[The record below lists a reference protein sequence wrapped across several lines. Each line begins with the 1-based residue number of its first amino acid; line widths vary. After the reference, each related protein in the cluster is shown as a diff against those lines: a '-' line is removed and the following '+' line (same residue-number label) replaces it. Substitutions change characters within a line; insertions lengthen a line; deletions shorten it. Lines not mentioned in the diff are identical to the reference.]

1 MLGTYIESD
10 PTIWGGTLFG
20 TVSSL
25 IWTTRCL
32 AAFRMGASRL
42 RRQTKIPDRK
52 RESLP
57 TCLIAE
63 KANPRGAPGLSWPAI
78 LIEKPSLASLNCVG
92 DCALILKKGPRALIC
107 AYFFCLPGVAC
118 RVAEAAEVYPGCA
131 VPSTTFEHTWYVDPV
146 SGKTQADGG
155 DGSKARPWNSL
166 NAIVSSTNQPGY
178 TRPLLSSIPYFH
190 RQPLPATTQRIY
202 ADQTGAVVE
211 PGDEILLMDGQYG
224 DISIGVNSIRTTNSA
239 FVTIAAAPGQH
250 PVLASLGLSA
260 TNMWRFQHLS
270 VQSIGKNQVIRV
282 SDQGPLT
289 TSDIIF
295 ESIIVGSPESVDN
308 WTQAQWIANAHGAGF
323 WEVSS
328 AGGLNTKC
336 VSFTGGEI
344 YGVRFGAS
352 LFAHK
357 SVFSNNTIDHFGD
370 DGLDYGANDLIISGN
385 YVHDNEDVGDGNHN
399 DCMQGF
405 SGSID
410 KTTAPKNPN
419 GVAYAAYS
427 NITIKDNRC
436 IRQTDPNLKFPI
448 YLQGID
454 AFDADWTNLSV
465 INNVVVTS
473 SCWGVGYG
481 SLHGGKIV
489 NNTVLDDGSNVGT
502 KNRGGGIMCHPALI
516 VGDKTHQ
523 GLPSNDVIVRNNIA
537 GGIFV
542 DPRMTRDHNICLAIE
557 GDCRWKPGE
566 YRDGNMVDARGAE
579 GEFVTFDPAKLVF
592 DLRLKA
598 GARAIGAGNPDGAP
612 PADIRGAAR
621 GNPVDAGAYRYDAG
635 K

>member
-1 MLGTYIESD
+1 M
-10 PTIWGGTLFG
+10 
-20 TVSSL
+20 
-25 IWTTRCL
+25 
-32 AAFRMGASRL
+32 
-42 RRQTKIPDRK
+42 
-52 RESLP
+52 
-57 TCLIAE
+57 
-63 KANPRGAPGLSWPAI
+63 NPRLAISAGAICVIALWGDAVC
-78 LIEKPSLASLNCVG
+78 AS
-92 DCALILKKGPRALIC
+92 
-107 AYFFCLPGVAC
+107 
-118 RVAEAAEVYPGCA
+118 EVYPGCA
-131 VPSTTFEHTWYVDPV
+131 IPSTAFKHVWYVDPV
-146 SGKTQADGG
+146 NGKTEADGG
-155 DGSKARPWNSL
+155 DGSRAAPWNSL
-166 NAIVSSTNQPGY
+166 IAIVSSTIQPGY
-178 TRPLLSSIPYFH
+178 TRPLLNSIPYFH
-190 RQPLPATTQRIY
+190 RQPLPGTTQRIY
-202 ADQTGAVVE
+202 ADQIGAVVE

-224 DISIGVNSIRTTNSA
+224 DISIGVNSVRTTNSE
-239 FVTIAAAPGQH
+239 FVTVAAAPGQH
-250 PVLASLGLSA
+250 PVLANLGLSA

-270 VQSIGKNQVIRV
+270 VESIGKNQAIRV

-295 ESIIVGSPESVDN
+295 ESIVLGSPESVDS
-308 WTQAQWIANAHGAGF
+308 WTQAQWSANAHGVGF
-323 WEVSS
+323 WEMSS
-328 AGGLNTKC
+328 AGGLNTQC
-336 VSFTGGEI
+336 ISFTGGKI
-344 YGVRFGAS
+344 YGVRLGAA

-370 DGLDYGANDLIISGN
+370 DGVDYGANDLIISGN

-410 KTTAPKNPN
+410 KSTAPKNPN
-419 GVAYAAYS
+419 GVAYAAYT

-473 SCWGVGYG
+473 SCWGIGYG
-481 SLHGGKIV
+481 SVHGGKVV

-502 KNRGGGIMCHPALI
+502 KNRTGGIMCHPALI

-537 GGIFV
+537 SGIFV
-542 DPRMTRDHNICLAIE
+542 DPKMTRDHNICLAIE

-579 GEFVTFDPAKLVF
+579 GEFVTFDPAKLAF

-621 GNPVDAGAYRYDAG
+621 GKPVDAGAYRFDKG
-635 K
+635 N